1 MSLDNQTARDGDA
14 GFLGF
19 ASRLNPLTLP
29 AGMLQEAV
37 NVRLDQGVAQTRK
50 GAKRLGDGISA
61 GQQPV
66 TAPFAIA
73 QKTVTSITRSGST
86 ATVTCA
92 AHGLVTNDP
101 VDISGATQPE
111 YNGQFIVTRIND
123 NQFSYTVSGTP
134 IDATGT
140 IIATTAPVFRTSYT
154 GGVFA
159 AGIYSSP
166 VYENAKEFVVL
177 AGPDSAFLYRQGV
190 NLATLT
196 YPSSPAQTIEATDT
210 VSLVQAFDR
219 LYLLREADKTAAGY
233 TEKLTDANGITVSGT
248 NAVISLA
255 GGAHGYSDGMRVR
268 IEGGPVAAFDGQ
280 EYDITDADPG
290 ADTSHIQITVP
301 SGTASNTTAGI
312 KVRRVKPPLYWPG
325 TGTVFLRETGNVPSV
340 GATYR
345 TMRSVGWGSYI
356 GNRLW
361 IPDGRDTVAISDYL
375 NPNLYDPYWQGFR
388 ANEGS
393 NDYLVAITPWV
404 DNAALVFMRKSIWLA
419 EVGQTISSDGQ
430 SVNLD
435 TTVTKLTMLTN
446 EIGCAARNSIA
457 RAGQFIFFYS
467 DSGVYRL
474 DTQLDLKLRGDTRPL
489 SDPINDK
496 FANVDKTQVHKAY
509 GIWFNNRYYL
519 AMPSI
524 GSTTNDLVF
533 AWSALNNQ
541 WEFQDIYG
549 FGCDYLLVSDYDSQR
564 RLFSASRNG
573 RLMLLD
579 EVEAGDEAS
588 ATVNAVT
595 PVAGRIKTRRYAFA
609 NLHSKRFLRSVAEVG
624 IPAGGSLQTSV
635 NIYNPDSDELEIGS
649 VTNSGSGT
657 EDYNL
662 KSPIRQKGHS
672 AELVY
677 ETSAMRP
684 AIRSVSI
691 EATVKTMADT
701 ETRNAA

>member
-14 GFLGF
+14 GFIGF

-66 TAPFAIA
+66 TAPFAIV
-73 QKTVTSITRSGST
+73 QKTVASITRSGST
-86 ATVTCA
+86 ATVTCT

-101 VDISGATQPE
+101 VDIFGATQTE
-111 YNGQFIVTRIND
+111 YNGQFTVTRISD
-123 NQFSYTVSGTP
+123 DQFSYTVSGSPATP
-134 IDATGT
+134 ATGT
-140 IIATTAPVFRTSYT
+140 IIATTSPVFRTSYT
-154 GGVFA
+154 GGIFA
-159 AGIYSSP
+159 GGIYSSP
-166 VYENAKEFVVL
+166 LYDNAQEYVVL
-177 AGPDSAFLYRQGV
+177 AGPDSAFLYRQGESLV
-190 NLATLT
+190 TLT
-196 YPSSPAQTIEATDT
+196 YPTSPPETIEATDT
-210 VSLVQAFDR
+210 VSFVQAFDR
-219 LYLLREADKTAAGY
+219 LYLLREADPSVSGWG
-233 TEKLTDANGITVSGT
+233 EKLTTATIGAATGTSTITVPG
-248 NAVISLA
+248 
-255 GGAHGYSDGMRVR
+255 HGYSAGMRVR
-268 IEGGPVAAFDGQ
+268 LEGGSVAAYHNH
-280 EYDITDADPG
+280 EYTIQSVATDTFTITTPNPTAAD
-290 ADTSHIQITVP
+290 S
-301 SGTASNTTAGI
+301 TTGI
-312 KVRRVKPPLYWPG
+312 KVRRVKPPLYWAG
-325 TGTVFLRETGNVPSV
+325 TGTAFLLETGGVPSV
-340 GATYR
+340 GVTFR

-375 NPNLYDPYWQGFR
+375 NPNLYDPFWQGFR

-404 DNAALVFMRKSIWLA
+404 EGSALVFMRKSIWLA

-435 TTVTKLTMLTN
+435 TTVTKLTQLTN

-457 RAGQFIFFYS
+457 RAGQYIFFYS

-496 FANVDKTQVHKAY
+496 FANVDKSQVHKAY
-509 GIWFNNRYYL
+509 GVWFNNRYYL

-588 ATVNAVT
+588 ATVSAVT
-595 PVAGRIKTRRYAFA
+595 PVAGRIKTRRYAFN
-609 NLHSKRFLRSVAEVG
+609 NLHSKRFLRSVAEVA
-624 IPAGGSLQTSV
+624 IPASGSLQTSV

-649 VTNSGSGT
+649 VTNSGGAT

-684 AIRSVSI
+684 AIRSASI